1 MVAAAALAAP
11 WPCPCLYLCVGSF
24 FFVASMQPISY
35 ISFSPFLLL
44 LHMHALY
51 SVCFVL
57 GNLNVQKLHMQ
68 PIFLVQR
75 KGNASNQTAQ
85 IRMAPLVSFHDLVD
99 NADVPSDDFSL
110 DHMSVRVWLSD
121 HDSSSPFLRNCNRCD
136 KLPNKA
142 CGPCLSLLPPWTA
155 NLPNSS
161 TAWTFLQ
168 RYHDC

>member
-1 MVAAAALAAP
+1 MTVSMP
-11 WPCPCLYLCVGSF
+11 VSVCWFPF
-24 FFVASMQPISY
+24 FFVLVTNMQPISY
-35 ISFSPFLLL
+35 IGFSPFLLL
-44 LHMHALY
+44 LLHIHALY

-121 HDSSSPFLRNCNRCD
+121 QDNSSSPFLHNCNRWNCA
-136 KLPNKA
+136 KPPNKT
-142 CGPCLSLLPPWTA
+142 CGPCLVLLPPWTA
-155 NLPNSS
+155 NLSNGS

-168 RYHDC
+168 RYRHC